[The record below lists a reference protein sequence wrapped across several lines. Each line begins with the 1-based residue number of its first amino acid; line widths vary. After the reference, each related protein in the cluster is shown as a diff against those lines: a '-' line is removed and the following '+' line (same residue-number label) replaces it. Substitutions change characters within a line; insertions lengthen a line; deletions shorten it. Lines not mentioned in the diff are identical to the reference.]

1 MTHGIAELDRP
12 GQAGERRFLYGL
24 IAEYSEASEILAASR
39 QAHRLGYRRMDA
51 YTPFPVEDLPES
63 LGFRDHLVPWIM
75 FWMGLLG
82 CAVGFLFMRW
92 TQVSDYLLNIGGK
105 PAESWPMWI
114 PITFE
119 CTVLGAALSGVFG
132 MLIVNKLP
140 QPYHP
145 VFDAPNFAEASS
157 SRFFLCI
164 ESRDPKF
171 DPVETR
177 RFLESTHAA
186 RVSEVELRK

>member
-1 MTHGIAELDRP
+1 MAHNVAELERP
-12 GQAGERRFLYGL
+12 ERAGEKRFIHGL
-24 IAEYSEASEILAASR
+24 IAEYTEASEVLAASR
-39 QAHRLGYRRMDA
+39 QAHRAGYRRMDA
-51 YTPFPVEDLPES
+51 YAPFPVEGLPEA

-75 FWMGLLG
+75 FWMGLFG
-82 CAVGFLFMRW
+82 AIGGYLFMRW
-92 TQVSDYLLNIGGK
+92 TQVTDYPLNIGGK
-105 PAESWPMWI
+105 TVESWPMWI

-119 CTVLGAALSGVFG
+119 CTVLGASLSGVVG

-145 VFDAPNFAEASS
+145 VFDAPNFDEASS
-157 SRFFLCI
+157 TRFFLCI
-164 ESRDPKF
+164 ESHDPRF
-171 DPVETR
+171 DASETR

>member
-1 MTHGIAELDRP
+1 
-12 GQAGERRFLYGL
+12 
-24 IAEYSEASEILAASR
+24 
-39 QAHRLGYRRMDA
+39 
-51 YTPFPVEDLPES
+51 
-63 LGFRDHLVPWIM
+63 M

-82 CAVGFLFMRW
+82 CIGGFLFMRW
-92 TQVSDYLLNIGGK
+92 TTVTDYPMNIGGK
-105 PAESWPMWI
+105 PPESWPMWI

-132 MLIVNKLP
+132 MFIVNKLP

-145 VFDAPNFAEASS
+145 VFDAPNFDEASS

-164 ESRDPKF
+164 EAHDPKF

>member
-1 MTHGIAELDRP
+1 MADGIAELERP
-12 GQAGERRFLYGL
+12 HRAGERRFLYGL
-24 IAEYSEASEILAASR
+24 IAEYGEASEVMAASR
-39 QAHRLGYRRMDA
+39 QAHRLGYRQMDA
-51 YTPFPVEDLPES
+51 YTPFPVEGLADA

-75 FWMGLLG
+75 FWAGLLG
-82 CAVGFLFMRW
+82 CVGGFLFMRW
-92 TQVSDYLLNIGGK
+92 AMVIDYPLNIGGK
-105 PAESWPMWI
+105 PPQSWPMWI

-119 CTVLGAALSGVFG
+119 CTVLAAALAGVFG
-132 MLIVNKLP
+132 MCIVNKLP

-145 VFDAPNFAEASS
+145 VFDAPNFDEASS

-164 ESRDPKF
+164 EARDPRF
-171 DPVETR
+171 DPQETR